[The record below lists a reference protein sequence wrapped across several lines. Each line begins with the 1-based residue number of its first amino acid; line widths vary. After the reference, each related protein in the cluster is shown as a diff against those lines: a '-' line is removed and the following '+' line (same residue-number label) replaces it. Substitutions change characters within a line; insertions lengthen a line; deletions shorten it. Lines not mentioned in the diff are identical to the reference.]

1 MHHADELLSPN
12 VCKNPDSEPGCS
24 APQCRALYGRRRRQY
39 CRHGEVPT
47 VSTSAAK
54 KQRGVLDEQF
64 WILEQGA
71 MARVRVK
78 DELSVRQVLCK
89 YVGVDRWDHDVSVA
103 VHDENRLFDL
113 PQTRVAP

>member
-1 MHHADELLSPN
+1 MLP
-12 VCKNPDSEPGCS
+12 VMP
-24 APQCRALYGRRRRQY
+24 
-39 CRHGEVPT
+39 

-71 MARVRVK
+71 MARVRVQ
-78 DELSVRQVLCK
+78 DELSVRQVLFK
-89 YVGVDRWDHDVSVA
+89 NVGVDRWDHDVLVA

-113 PQTRVAP
+113 TQTRVALTLRCAPCMDRGELGIPDLNGAWRITILLARP